1 MPKVQPFKLISTS
14 VLLHINELQNI
25 PYSLQ
30 PSKAIECP
38 PLLD

>member
-1 MPKVQPFKLISTS
+1 MLKVEPFKPISIS

-30 PSKAIECP
+30 PSKAKSV
-38 PLLD
+38 LHY